1 MALDRILEN
10 KRAELATKKAARP
23 LAELSRGLTRSARSL
38 EAALARPH
46 CGYIMECKRAS
57 PSRGQIRTDY
67 DPAAIAR
74 AYAPFADAISVLID
88 ERFFQ
93 GSLDHLSQV
102 SGAVDLP
109 VLAKEFVLEPYQIFE
124 ARRAGADAV
133 LLMMAVLDDGR
144 LQECLAACLELGLD
158 ALVEVHDEAELERA
172 IVSKARILGINNR
185 DLKTL
190 QVDLA
195 TTARLAPMV
204 PADRLLVAESG
215 LRDHRDALRLRD
227 RVHAF
232 LVGSAL
238 MARSDLDAATRQ
250 LVHGQ
255 VKVCGLTRPQ
265 DARAAEAAGAVFGGL
280 IFANKSP
287 RRVSAEQA
295 EAIVRTAGL
304 MWVGVFVDATP
315 ERVAEL
321 AHRLGLFAVQLHGA
335 EPASYAAQLRV
346 LLPEG
351 CQVWKALG
359 VAGLSPD
366 LESAAWADR
375 ILLDTSRGGSGGGTG
390 QTFDWKLL
398 EDLDLSRLVIA
409 GGLGPHNADGADRLG
424 AWALDVNSGVE
435 RSPGIKD
442 ERLMGNFFAKLR
454 GKGRGRM
461 E

>member
-1 MALDRILEN
+1 MALERILEN
-10 KRAELATKKAARP
+10 KRAELARKKAARP
-23 LAELSRGLTRSARSL
+23 LAELARGLTPSTRSL
-38 EAALARPH
+38 ETALARPR

-74 AYAPFADAISVLID
+74 TYAPFADAVSVLTD

-133 LLMMAVLDDGR
+133 LLMMAALDELR
-144 LQECLAACLELGLD
+144 FQECLAACLELELD
-158 ALVEVHDEAELERA
+158 ALVEVHDESELDRA
-172 IVSKARILGINNR
+172 LASKARIIGINNR

-195 TTARLAPMV
+195 TTAGLAPLV

-215 LRDHRDALRLRD
+215 LQHHGDARRLRE
-227 RVHAF
+227 RVDAF

-238 MARSDLDAATRQ
+238 MARSDLEAATRQ
-250 LVHGQ
+250 LVHGR
-255 VKVCGLTRPQ
+255 VKVCGLTRAQ
-265 DARAAEAAGAVFGGL
+265 DARAAEAAGAIFGGL
-280 IFANKSP
+280 IFADKSP
-287 RRVSAEQA
+287 RRISTEQA
-295 EAIVRTAGL
+295 EAIVQAAGL
-304 MWVGVFVDATP
+304 KWVGVFVDAAP

-321 AHRLGLFAVQLHGA
+321 ASGLGLFAVQLHGA
-335 EPASYAAQLRV
+335 ENGAYAKQLRA

-351 CQVWKALG
+351 CQVWRALG
-359 VAGLSPD
+359 VADLPPD
-366 LESAAWADR
+366 LEQAAWADR
-375 ILLDTSRGGSGGGTG
+375 ILLDTSRDGTVGGSG
-390 QTFDWKLL
+390 QAFDWKLL
-398 EDLDLSRLVIA
+398 DGLDLSRLVVA
-409 GGLGPHNADGADRLG
+409 GGLGPDKASAADGLG

-435 RSPGIKD
+435 CRPGIKD
-442 ERLMGNFFAKLR
+442 EQLLGNFFAELR
-454 GKGRGRM
+454 GAGRGRM
-461 E
+461 A